1 MMRVPKIA
9 INPTTVARAIHIGM
23 PLFCRELI
31 IGAQI
36 IAINADSRKGTI
48 IVAAAF
54 MPATIIIKQARPSA
68 IRKALP
74 FS

>member
-1 MMRVPKIA
+1 MIRVPA
-9 INPTTVARAIHIGM
+9 MPINATTVASASHIGI

>member
-1 MMRVPKIA
+1 MIRVPA
-9 INPTTVARAIHIGM
+9 IPIKATTDASANHIGI
-23 PLFCRELI
+23 PLFSRELI

-54 MPATIIIKQARPSA
+54 IPATIIIKEAMPNTTRN
-68 IRKALP
+68 ALP